1 MTIHAIQTGSVR
13 IKRSQV
19 RGSGHGMRR
28 RLRVFTDPE
37 WTDWIPTYAWLIDHP
52 EGIIVVDTGQGRHL
66 LHNCALW
73 ASSRAHVQRVVLT
86 HLRIDHD
93 GRLAHFPDSEIL
105 ASRREL
111 HAGERTGRCPQLVDP
126 RSGVNGLLLTG
137 AADA

>member
-37 WTDWIPTYAWLIDHP
+37 WTDWIPTYAWLIDRP
-52 EGIIVVDTGQGRHL
+52 EGIIVVDTGQGRPL

-73 ASSRAHVQRVVLT
+73 ASGRATCNASCSPTCVSTTMGDWRTFRIVRSSRPGENCT
-86 HLRIDHD
+86 
-93 GRLAHFPDSEIL
+93 L
-105 ASRREL
+105 ASALDDVRNWLIRE
-111 HAGERTGRCPQLVDP
+111 
-126 RSGVNGLLLTG
+126 
-137 AADA
+137 AA